1 VSLVL
6 STSAALAATATSPSA
21 ATRLGYREG
30 WLVGALPVVM
40 QEDDLMRRFV
50 TIFEEIA
57 SSVRYAVEKTD
68 DVADLAVAPLP
79 MVRYL
84 GEWVQAPAL
93 HGALPANL
101 QRDIVRACGTTLPER
116 GTAKAL
122 SRLITAITGS
132 LTTVHDS
139 GGVFAEGQAPIGP
152 AVVVV
157 RVEGTGHLSE
167 AELRTVIRA
176 EVPAHVPVEIVFV
189 QPAPLP
195 QSTNAE
201 DRR

>member
-1 VSLVL
+1 MSLVL
-6 STSAALAATATSPSA
+6 APLTSLASAAAPPSVVAA
-21 ATRLGYREG
+21 LGYRDG

-57 SSVRYAVEKTD
+57 SSVRYAVEKSD

-84 GEWVQAPAL
+84 GEWVQAPAM
-93 HGALPANL
+93 HAGLPASL
-101 QRDIVRACGTTLPER
+101 QRDIVRACGATLPER
-116 GTAKAL
+116 GTASAL
-122 SRLITAITGS
+122 TTLLEAITGS
-132 LTTVHDS
+132 PVTVHDS

-152 AVVVV
+152 SMVVV
-157 RVEGTGHLSE
+157 RVAGTGHLSE
-167 AELRTVIRA
+167 SELRSVIRA
-176 EVPAHVPVEIVFV
+176 EVPAHITVEVVFV
-189 QPAPLP
+189 QPDVVP